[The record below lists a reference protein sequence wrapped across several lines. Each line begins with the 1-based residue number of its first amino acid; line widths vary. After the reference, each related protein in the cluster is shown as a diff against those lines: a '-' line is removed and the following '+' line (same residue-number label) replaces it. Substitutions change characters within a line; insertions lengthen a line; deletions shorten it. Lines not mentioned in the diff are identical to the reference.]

1 MESKRMNIHQLDPNL
16 WLLDDAGES
25 TCYLIQG
32 TERALLLDTVNGQE
46 NLHDIVR
53 TLTDLPLVVVN
64 THGHGDHIGGNVFFE
79 EAWLHPADNEVV
91 KKFLEKPEVK
101 AYYEK
106 HGWKSAALRALS
118 IGQVFDLGGTV
129 LEVVPMEGHTRGSIG
144 LLDRQRRALFT
155 GDALNQHLW
164 MQLDHSLPISGLLA
178 MLQRLKSNWGSDF
191 DVIYHA
197 HAKEAIPAALLDT
210 VIEGCEELLRGET
223 AQDQPYTWFCGT
235 CMRHPCERSVRADI
249 IYTEEKRC

>member
-101 AYYEK
+101 AYYERN
-106 HGWKSAALRALS
+106 G
-118 IGQVFDLGGTV
+118 
-129 LEVVPMEGHTRGSIG
+129 
-144 LLDRQRRALFT
+144 
-155 GDALNQHLW
+155 
-164 MQLDHSLPISGLLA
+164 
-178 MLQRLKSNWGSDF
+178 
-191 DVIYHA
+191 
-197 HAKEAIPAALLDT
+197 
-210 VIEGCEELLRGET
+210 
-223 AQDQPYTWFCGT
+223 
-235 CMRHPCERSVRADI
+235 
-249 IYTEEKRC
+249 